1 MSEAQKLEA
10 AKQYIDK
17 QIATMRSHGSAPATI
32 TTTEYN
38 AMVKQVAKAIP
49 SSK

>member
-17 QIATMRSHGSAPATI
+17 QIATMRTHGAAPKTI
-32 TTTEYN
+32 TSSEYDS
-38 AMVKQVAKAIP
+38 MVKQVAKAIP
-49 SSK
+49 R

>member
-17 QIATMRSHGSAPATI
+17 QIASMRAHGAAPKTI
-32 TTTEYN
+32 TSSQYDS
-38 AMVKQVAKAIP
+38 MVKQVAKAIP
-49 SSK
+49 R

>member
-17 QIATMRSHGSAPATI
+17 QIATMRAHGSAPDKI
-32 TTTEYN
+32 SNSEYDS
-38 AMVKQVAKAIP
+38 MVKQVAKSIP
-49 SSK
+49 R

>member
-17 QIATMRSHGSAPATI
+17 QIATMREHGSAPKKI
-32 TTTEYN
+32 TTSEYDS
-38 AMVKQVAKAIP
+38 MVKQVAKAIT
-49 SSK
+49 K